1 MGEHLEDGGL
11 RERENARRLANGE
24 QIDAVDP
31 EIALQLEQK
40 RVLLAQDLHD
50 LLVAEGLVQPPQR
63 IVQPHR
69 VDREVARSRGDLPRM
84 SPRGVPK

>member
-1 MGEHLEDGGL
+1 MGEHLDEGSG

-24 QIDAVDP
+24 EIDAVDP

-50 LLVAEGLVQPPQR
+50 LLVAEGLVQSPQR

-69 VDREVARSRGDLPRM
+69 VDHEIARSRRDLPRI
-84 SPRGVPK
+84 SPRGVPR